1 MSTGSMNLI
10 FQPIGSVLCGQTCVA
25 MILKITI
32 DEAAR
37 LIGHYRGTHIHEL
50 ETALASRRLAT
61 SRRRGR
67 ADGRGIIRIRSRQRK
82 QWSHF
87 AVVWDGRV
95 YDPEWGLDPNYS
107 EDWYVSTT
115 VLLDQKK

>member
-1 MSTGSMNLI
+1 
-10 FQPIGSVLCGQTCVA
+10 
-25 MILKITI
+25 MILKITV

-37 LIGHYRGTHIHEL
+37 LIGHRRGTHIHEL
-50 ETALASRRLAT
+50 ETALASRRLTT

-87 AVVWDGRV
+87 AVVWDGQV
-95 YDPEWGLDPNYS
+95 YDPEWGRDPIYPA
-107 EDWYVSTT
+107 DYYVSTT
-115 VLLDQKK
+115 VLLDQKR